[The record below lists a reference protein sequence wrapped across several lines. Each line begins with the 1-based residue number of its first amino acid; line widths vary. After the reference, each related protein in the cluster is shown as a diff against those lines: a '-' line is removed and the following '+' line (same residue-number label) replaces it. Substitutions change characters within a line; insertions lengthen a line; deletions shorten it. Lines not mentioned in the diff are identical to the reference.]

1 MSTATKSKS
10 FVQRAEEKK
19 NKAISQEAKAT
30 AKVETTTKPKVQAT
44 NSTSSTKPT
53 KKASKEKEVDG
64 VSYAK
69 VSEST
74 PLDKFK
80 EISSATQSLV
90 TGRRPGFTAWGQLGI
105 KIGQELYY
113 KHHPEIKAVVESEVT
128 NQIKV
133 TIPEEDDFITF
144 GVIPAEKHVRGHL
157 GDVKKNPQG
166 FDMWGFHLQEDDS
179 TKWRSVYDLY
189 CAVFKK

>member
-19 NKAISQEAKAT
+19 NKAVSQEAKAT
-30 AKVETTTKPKVQAT
+30 AKAETTTKPKVKAT
-44 NSTSSTKPT
+44 KSEKPT
-53 KKASKEKEVDG
+53 KKALKEVDG
-64 VSYAK
+64 IAYTK

-74 PLDKFK
+74 PLDVFK

-166 FDMWGFHLQEDDS
+166 FDMWGFHLKEDDS

>member
-30 AKVETTTKPKVQAT
+30 ARAETTTKPKVQAT
-44 NSTSSTKPT
+44 NSTKPT
-53 KKASKEKEVDG
+53 KKASKE
-64 VSYAK
+64 

-80 EISSATQSLV
+80 DISSATQSLV

>member
-19 NKAISQEAKAT
+19 NKAISQGAKAT
-30 AKVETTTKPKVQAT
+30 VKEETTTKPKVKAT
-44 NSTSSTKPT
+44 KSEKPT
-53 KKASKEKEVDG
+53 KKAKEVDG
-64 VSYAK
+64 VSYTK

-74 PLDKFK
+74 PLDLFK
-80 EISSATQSLV
+80 DISSATQSLV
-90 TGRRPGFTAWGQLGI
+90 MGRRPGFTAWGQLGI

-166 FDMWGFHLQEDDS
+166 FDMWGFHLKEEDDS

>member
-19 NKAISQEAKAT
+19 NKAVSQEAKAT
-30 AKVETTTKPKVQAT
+30 AKVETTTKPKVKAT
-44 NSTSSTKPT
+44 KSEKPT
-53 KKASKEKEVDG
+53 KKALKEVDG
-64 VSYAK
+64 IAYTK

-74 PLDKFK
+74 PLDVFK

-166 FDMWGFHLQEDDS
+166 FDMWGFHLKEDDS